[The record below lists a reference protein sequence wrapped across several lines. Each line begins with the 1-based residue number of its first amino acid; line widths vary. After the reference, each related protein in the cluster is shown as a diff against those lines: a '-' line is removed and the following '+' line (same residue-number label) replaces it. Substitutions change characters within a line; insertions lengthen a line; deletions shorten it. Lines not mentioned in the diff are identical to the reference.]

1 MVRGVR
7 MNLMKKMKRRS
18 FVQSVAASAMAIPFL
33 TPAVKL
39 FSDENTSLRR
49 ELFPRNEK
57 LIRNGLGFGI
67 GWLDTFIDGI
77 RGGELAVVYSPLDEV
92 SIALLINAALYGSVK
107 QSMKID
113 YVTAHCNERSYV
125 EKALHRT
132 SPVESEK
139 ILGTLYGPSDA
150 DRLLRIHTL
159 VVGEPAYNGW
169 DMYRDTLCND
179 PPDAILVDGIGLIER
194 VIHKTDMARE
204 LKELALGMSVP
215 VMVNAPIDRVMY
227 RDENIVHP
235 RGDFNSLADIHIGF
249 TPRAV
254 AKYRENNHE
263 AGDYYFL
270 EMKIKTK
277 EIEGERL
284 GYLVTRNI
292 EYCEHYGIFD

>member
-1 MVRGVR
+1 
-7 MNLMKKMKRRS
+7 MNGNKKMKRRS

-39 FSDENTSLRR
+39 FSGENTSLRR
-49 ELFPRNEK
+49 ELFPRGEK

-67 GWLDTFIDGI
+67 GKLDTFIDGI

-92 SIALLINAALYGSVK
+92 SIALLINAALYGSIK

-113 YVTAHCNERSYV
+113 YVTAHCNERSYI

-139 ILGTLYGPSDA
+139 ILGTVYDSSHA

-159 VVGEPAYNGW
+159 VVGEPSNNGW
-169 DMYRDTLCND
+169 DMYHDTLCND

-194 VIHKTDMARE
+194 VIHKTDMAQE

-227 RDENIVHP
+227 RNDNIVHP
-235 RGDFNSLADIHIGF
+235 RGDFNSRADIHIGF

-263 AGDYYFL
+263 ADDYYFL

-284 GYLVTRNI
+284 GYFI
-292 EYCEHYGIFD
+292 ESDINFNEWYGEFG